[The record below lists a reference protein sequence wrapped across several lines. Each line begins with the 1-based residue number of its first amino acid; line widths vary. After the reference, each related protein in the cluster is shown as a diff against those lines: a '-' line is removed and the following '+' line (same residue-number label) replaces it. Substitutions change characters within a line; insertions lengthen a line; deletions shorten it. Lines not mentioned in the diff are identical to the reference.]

1 MAELPLKLHATP
13 DPDAIRVD
21 VRFHVAGRLADE
33 GQVDAEQ
40 LGAPIEWVS
49 PVLKMARAGCG
60 EPGQARIGEPP
71 PNTNTVAIKLV
82 RRGVLFKAALECGAR
97 QPIAEEACRGAMR

>member
-1 MAELPLKLHATP
+1 VAALPLKLHATP

-71 PNTNTVAIKLV
+71 PNTTPSQSSWSAAAFFS
-82 RRGVLFKAALECGAR
+82 RRLIECGAR